1 MWRFKFHPY
10 RHPFLASA
18 FRLQCG
24 TECMWEFEP
33 MGDGAFSSLRWNWWN
48 SVWYGPPLQFQ
59 AFFLRSVGAFNVWYV
74 CFLFIIWIIIPD
86 DMKWLANECKWVETI
101 NLLQRLGPV
110 FSWGWCL
117 VFPSHVS
124 KARLHST
131 AKVWSVT
138 LSYTLRYSGWW
149 CQTCLFSI
157 YIGNVII
164 PTDEL
169 IFFRGVVLPPTSM
182 VQINHH

>member
-1 MWRFKFHPY
+1 
-10 RHPFLASA
+10 
-18 FRLQCG
+18 
-24 TECMWEFEP
+24 MWEFEP

-59 AFFLRSVGAFNVWYV
+59 AFFALGWWFQCMICMCFVHYLDNNPWWYEMTRKNMCQMNANGLKPPTCCSVWVQ
-74 CFLFIIWIIIPD
+74 FL
-86 DMKWLANECKWVETI
+86 
-101 NLLQRLGPV
+101 
-110 FSWGWCL
+110 SWGWCL

-149 CQTCLFSI
+149 FQTFLFSI
-157 YIGNVII
+157 YIGNNNPNWRTNIFQTALGLYNNHV
-164 PTDEL
+164 
-169 IFFRGVVLPPTSM
+169 IFFSRGSNYHQPVLPS
-182 VQINHH
+182 INT